1 MADLGAHAIRE
12 PLLAARASARRLRAP
27 EGPVNATGGMRIFVP
42 REIAESESRV
52 ALVPET
58 VSRLVQSGLALD
70 IESGAGERAYFLD
83 EGYRAAGATLVTDV
97 RAAYAGADAV
107 LKVREPLPHPTLGA
121 HEADLLREGSL
132 FISFLSPALNA
143 DLIARLA
150 SRRVAAFAMEL
161 IPRITRAQK
170 MDALSSMSTVAGYKA
185 TLLAANH
192 LGKFFPLLM
201 TAAGTIPPAR
211 VFVLGAGV
219 AGLTAIAT
227 ARRLGAVVE
236 AFDVRPAARE
246 EVQSLGA
253 TFVGSAM
260 EEAVA
265 EGGYAKELPEEHQRK
280 ERELIREHLRGADA
294 AITSAAIPGRRA
306 PILITADMVA
316 EMRPGSV
323 IVDMAAETG
332 GNCELT
338 ERGAVRVVNG
348 VTIHG
353 PLGLAGSLPVHASQ
367 MYSRNASALL
377 TYLIKDG
384 QVRLDPTDEIVRAAW
399 VTRPAEAVTRS
410 V

>member
-1 MADLGAHAIRE
+1 
-12 PLLAARASARRLRAP
+12 
-27 EGPVNATGGMRIFVP
+27 MRIFVP
-42 REIAESESRV
+42 REIADAESRV

-58 VSRLVQSGLALD
+58 VARLVQSGITVD
-70 IESGAGERAYFLD
+70 VESGAGERAYFLD
-83 EGYRAAGATLVTDV
+83 GAYRDAGASLVTDP
-97 RAAYAGADAV
+97 RAAYASADGV

-121 HEADLLREGSL
+121 HEAELLREGSL
-132 FISFLSPALNA
+132 FISFLSPALNG

-150 SRRVAAFAMEL
+150 TRRVAAFAMEL

-185 TLLAANH
+185 TLIAANH

-253 TFVGSAM
+253 TFVGTAM

-294 AITSAAIPGRRA
+294 AITSAAIPGKRA
-306 PILITADMVA
+306 PILITSDMV
-316 EMRPGSV
+316 EQMKPGSV

-367 MYSRNASALL
+367 MYSRNVSALF
-377 TYLIKDG
+377 TYLVKDG
-384 QVRLDPTDEIVRAAW
+384 QVQLDPADEIVRAAW
-399 VTRPAEAVTRS
+399 VTRPADAAVPARS
-410 V
+410 A

>member
-1 MADLGAHAIRE
+1 
-12 PLLAARASARRLRAP
+12 
-27 EGPVNATGGMRIFVP
+27 MRIFVP
-42 REIAESESRV
+42 REIADAESRV
-52 ALVPET
+52 ALTPET
-58 VSRLVQSGLALD
+58 VARLVPSGFAVD
-70 IESGAGERAYFLD
+70 VESGAGERAYFLD
-83 EGYRAAGATLVTDV
+83 KAYVDAGATLVTDV
-97 RAAYAGADAV
+97 RAAYAQADAV

-121 HEADLLREGSL
+121 HEADLLREGCL

-143 DLIARLA
+143 DLISRLA

-185 TLLAANH
+185 TLIAANH

-253 TFVGSAM
+253 TFVGSAI

-280 ERELIREHLRGADA
+280 ERELIREHLRGSDA
-294 AITSAAIPGRRA
+294 AITSAAIPGKRA
-306 PILITADMVA
+306 PILITADMVH

-338 ERGAVRVVNG
+338 ERGAVRQVNG

-367 MYSRNASALL
+367 MYSRNISALF
-377 TYLIKDG
+377 TYLVKDG
-384 QVRLDPTDEIVRAAW
+384 KVQLDPADEIVRAAW
-399 VTRPAEAVTRS
+399 VTRPAETPAPARS
-410 V
+410 A

>member
-1 MADLGAHAIRE
+1 
-12 PLLAARASARRLRAP
+12 
-27 EGPVNATGGMRIFVP
+27 MRVFVP
-42 REIAESESRV
+42 REIADSESRV

-58 VSRLVQSGLALD
+58 VARLVQSGLAID
-70 IESGAGERAYFLD
+70 VEAGAGERAYFLD
-83 EGYRAAGATLVTDV
+83 DAYRAAGATLITDL

-121 HEADLLREGSL
+121 HEADLLREGAL

-150 SRRVAAFAMEL
+150 ARRVAAFAMEL

-185 TLLAANH
+185 TLIAANH

-253 TFVGSAM
+253 TFVGSAI

-280 ERELIREHLRGADA
+280 ERELIREHLRGSDA
-294 AITSAAIPGRRA
+294 AITSAAIPGKRA
-306 PILITADMVA
+306 PILITADMVS
-316 EMRPGSV
+316 EMKPGSV

-338 ERGAVRVVNG
+338 ERGAVKVVNG

-384 QVRLDPTDEIVRAAW
+384 QVQLDPSDEIVRAAW
-399 VTRPAEAVTRS
+399 VTRGA
-410 V
+410 

>member
-1 MADLGAHAIRE
+1 
-12 PLLAARASARRLRAP
+12 
-27 EGPVNATGGMRIFVP
+27 MRVFVP
-42 REIAESESRV
+42 REIADAESRV

-58 VSRLVQSGLALD
+58 VGRLVSSGLAVD
-70 IESGAGERAYFLD
+70 VESGAGERAYFLD
-83 EGYRAAGATLVTDV
+83 DAYRKAGAHLVTDV
-97 RAAYAGADAV
+97 RAAYAVADAV
-107 LKVREPLPHPTLGA
+107 LKVREPLPHPTLGT
-121 HEADLLREGSL
+121 HEADLLGEGSL

-150 SRRVAAFAMEL
+150 SKRVAAFAMEL

-185 TLLAANH
+185 TLIAANH

-227 ARRLGAVVE
+227 SRRLGAVVE

-253 TFVGSAM
+253 TFVGSAI

-265 EGGYAKELPEEHQRK
+265 EGGYAKELSEEHQKR
-280 ERELIREHLRGADA
+280 ERELIREHLQGADA
-294 AITSAAIPGRRA
+294 VITSAAIPGRRA
-306 PILITADMVA
+306 PILITADMVQA
-316 EMRPGSV
+316 MRPGSV

-338 ERGAVRVVNG
+338 ERGAVRVVSG

-384 QVRLDPTDEIVRAAW
+384 QVQLDPADEIVRAAW
-399 VTRPAEAVTRS
+399 VTRPAETPARTA
-410 V
+410 

>member
-1 MADLGAHAIRE
+1 
-12 PLLAARASARRLRAP
+12 
-27 EGPVNATGGMRIFVP
+27 MRIFVP
-42 REIAESESRV
+42 REIADAESRV

-58 VSRLVQSGLALD
+58 VSRLVQTGLAVEV
-70 IESGAGERAYFLD
+70 ESGAGERAYFLD
-83 EGYRAAGATLVTDV
+83 AGYRDAGASLVTDV
-97 RAAYAGADAV
+97 RAAYDTADAV
-107 LKVREPLPHPTLGA
+107 IKVREPLPHPTLGA
-121 HEADLLREGSL
+121 HEADLVREGSL
-132 FISFLSPALNA
+132 YISFLSPALNA

-150 SRRVAAFAMEL
+150 TRRVAAFAMEL

-227 ARRLGAVVE
+227 SRRLGAVVE

-253 TFVGSAM
+253 TFVGSAF

-265 EGGYAKELPEEHQRK
+265 EGGYAKELSEEHQKR

-306 PILITADMVA
+306 PILITADMVH
-316 EMRPGSV
+316 EMKPGSV

-338 ERGAVRVVNG
+338 ERGAVRLVNG

-377 TYLIKDG
+377 MYLIQDG
-384 QVRLDPTDEIVRAAW
+384 QVRLDPSDEIVRAAW
-399 VTRPAEAVTRS
+399 VTRPADTPAPAPARTT
-410 V
+410 

>member
-1 MADLGAHAIRE
+1 
-12 PLLAARASARRLRAP
+12 
-27 EGPVNATGGMRIFVP
+27 MRVFVP
-42 REIAESESRV
+42 GEIADSESRV

-58 VSRLVQSGLALD
+58 VARLVQSGLAID
-70 IESGAGERAYFLD
+70 VESGAGERAYFLD
-83 EGYRAAGATLVTDV
+83 EGYRAAGATLVNDV
-97 RAAYAGADAV
+97 RAAYAAADAV
-107 LKVREPLPHPTLGA
+107 IKVREPLPHPTLGA

-132 FISFLSPALNA
+132 YISFLSPALNA
-143 DLIARLA
+143 ELIARLA

-253 TFVGSAM
+253 TFVGSAI

-280 ERELIREHLRGADA
+280 ERELIREHLRGSDA
-294 AITSAAIPGRRA
+294 AITSAAIPGKRA
-306 PILITADMVA
+306 PILITAEMVS
-316 EMRPGSV
+316 EMKPGSV

-377 TYLIKDG
+377 IYLIKDG
-384 QVRLDPTDEIVRAAW
+384 QVQLDPSDEIVRAAW
-399 VTRPAEAVTRS
+399 VTRSA
-410 V
+410 

>member
-1 MADLGAHAIRE
+1 MH
-12 PLLAARASARRLRAP
+12 
-27 EGPVNATGGMRIFVP
+27 IFVP
-42 REIAESESRV
+42 REIADAESRV

-58 VSRLVQSGLALD
+58 VSRLVQSGIAVD
-70 IESGAGERAYFLD
+70 VESCAGERAYFLD
-83 EGYRAAGATLVTDV
+83 EGYRDAGATLVTDV
-97 RAAYAGADAV
+97 RAAYAAADAV

-121 HEADLLREGSL
+121 HEADLLRDGCL

-150 SRRVAAFAMEL
+150 SKRVAAFAMEL

-236 AFDVRPAARE
+236 GFDVRPAARE

-253 TFVGSAM
+253 TFVGSAI

-265 EGGYAKELPEEHQRK
+265 EDGYAKELSEEHQKK
-280 ERELIREHLRGADA
+280 ERELIRDHLRGADA
-294 AITSAAIPGRRA
+294 AITSAAIPGKRA
-306 PILITADMVA
+306 PILITGDMVH
-316 EMRPGSV
+316 EMKPGSV

-338 ERGAVRVVNG
+338 ERGAVRLVNG

-367 MYSRNASALL
+367 MYSRNISALF
-377 TYLIKDG
+377 TYLVKG
-384 QVRLDPTDEIVRAAW
+384 GKVQLDPQDEIVRAAW
-399 VTRPAEAVTRS
+399 VTRPAEAATSARS
-410 V
+410 A

>member
-1 MADLGAHAIRE
+1 
-12 PLLAARASARRLRAP
+12 
-27 EGPVNATGGMRIFVP
+27 MRIFVP
-42 REIAESESRV
+42 REIADAESRV

-58 VSRLVQSGLALD
+58 VARLVQSGLAVD
-70 IESGAGERAYFLD
+70 VESGAGDRAYFLD
-83 EGYRAAGATLVTDV
+83 AGYRDAGATLITDV

-150 SRRVAAFAMEL
+150 ARHVSAFAMEL

-185 TLLAANH
+185 TLIAANH

-236 AFDVRPAARE
+236 GFDVRPAARE

-253 TFVGSAM
+253 TFVGSAI

-265 EGGYAKELPEEHQRK
+265 EGGYAKELPEEHQKK

-294 AITSAAIPGRRA
+294 AITSAAIPGKRA
-306 PILITADMVA
+306 PILITADMVH

-338 ERGAVRVVNG
+338 ERGAVRLVNG

-377 TYLIKDG
+377 TYLFKDG
-384 QVRLDPTDEIVRAAW
+384 KVQLDPNDEIVRAAW
-399 VTRPAEAVTRS
+399 VTRPAEATAATPARS
-410 V
+410 S

>member
-1 MADLGAHAIRE
+1 
-12 PLLAARASARRLRAP
+12 
-27 EGPVNATGGMRIFVP
+27 MRVFVP
-42 REIAESESRV
+42 REIADAESRV

-58 VSRLVQSGLALD
+58 IARLVPSGIAVEV
-70 IESGAGERAYFLD
+70 ESGAGERAYFLD
-83 EGYRAAGATLVTDV
+83 KNYVDAGATVVTDV
-97 RAAYAGADAV
+97 RAAYAQADAV
-107 LKVREPLPHPTLGA
+107 LKVREPLPHPALGA
-121 HEADLLREGSL
+121 HEADLLREGCL

-150 SRRVAAFAMEL
+150 ARRVAAFAMEL

-185 TLLAANH
+185 TLLAANQ

-253 TFVGSAM
+253 TFVGSAI

-265 EGGYAKELPEEHQRK
+265 EGGYAKELTEEHQRK

-294 AITSAAIPGRRA
+294 AITSAAIPGKRA
-306 PILITADMVA
+306 PILITADMVH

-338 ERGAVRVVNG
+338 ERGAVRLVNG

-367 MYSRNASALL
+367 MYSRNISALF
-377 TYLIKDG
+377 TYLVKDG
-384 QVRLDPTDEIVRAAW
+384 QVQLDPADEIVRSAW
-399 VTRPAEAVTRS
+399 VTRPAESAGRS
-410 V
+410 A

>member
-1 MADLGAHAIRE
+1 
-12 PLLAARASARRLRAP
+12 
-27 EGPVNATGGMRIFVP
+27 MRIFVP
-42 REIAESESRV
+42 REIADGESRV

-58 VSRLVQSGLALD
+58 VARLAKAGLSIDVEA
-70 IESGAGERAYFLD
+70 GAGERAYYLD
-83 EGYRAAGATLVTDV
+83 SAYRDAGATLVTDA
-97 RAAYAGADAV
+97 RAAFGAADVV
-107 LKVREPLPHPTLGA
+107 LKVREPLPHPALGA
-121 HEADLLREGSL
+121 HEADLLREGSV
-132 FISFLSPALNA
+132 FIGFLSPALNT
-143 DLIARLA
+143 DLIARLTA
-150 SRRVAAFAMEL
+150 RHVTAFAMEM

-201 TAAGTIPPAR
+201 TAAGTIPPSR

-253 TFVGSAM
+253 TFVGLAL

-265 EGGYAKELPEEHQRK
+265 AGGYAKELSEEQHAR
-280 ERELIREHLRGADA
+280 ERTLIREHLKGADA
-294 AITSAAIPGRRA
+294 AITSAAIPGKRA

-338 ERGAVRVVNG
+338 ERGAVKRVNG

-367 MYSRNASALL
+367 MYSRNVSALL
-377 TYLIKDG
+377 VSLIKDG
-384 QVRLDPTDEIVRAAW
+384 QLAIDPNDEIVRGAC
-399 VTRPAEAVTRS
+399 VTPLPAGKAI
-410 V
+410 